1 MVVERVKTNA
11 LMAWFSFES
20 TKKISRWRGKML
32 MGSHSWE
39 HLNPNLIYDLS
50 KALWYSV
57 EK

>member
-39 HLNPNLIYDLS
+39 HLNPNLIYD
-50 KALWYSV
+50 
-57 EK
+57 